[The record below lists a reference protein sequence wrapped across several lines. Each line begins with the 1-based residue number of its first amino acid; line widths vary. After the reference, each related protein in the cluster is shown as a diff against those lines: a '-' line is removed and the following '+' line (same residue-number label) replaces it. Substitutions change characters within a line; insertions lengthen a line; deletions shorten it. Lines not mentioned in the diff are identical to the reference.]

1 MDFTLYLGASRM
13 GTELTW
19 SGASNSHLY
28 ISGQSGRGKSFFL
41 RHCIVQ
47 LPRQGVRCIVFD
59 YGGDLHPYDIPCN
72 TMDVRAQVGVN
83 PFRPLLWGENC
94 RERPYDTAVRVAE
107 VVISVGSI
115 RGSLQQVGLRNVLK
129 DYIARG
135 DTRSGFS
142 GLVSQIQNDPELAR
156 TMAPTLLRLQDLDN
170 LLPSVSQD
178 FSWGLEQPGITVLHF
193 DTLPNLSAQTFMTQ
207 FLLFDLWSEKL
218 SRGESGCPVVV
229 VLDECQR
236 FRFTENSIFARILR
250 EGRKYHFSGWFASQ
264 WISDKGTVE
273 ALSQAALQA
282 YFYPGD
288 NRVNALAKRLAHG
301 TRPAA
306 DYRTLLRSLRVGEF
320 LYTDFRGSPIINCVP
335 SLKEGQG
342 SAQYLAKIEN
352 LSLPNSIIY

>member
-41 RHCIVQ
+41 KHCIVQ

-94 RERPYDTAVRVAE
+94 RERPCDTAVRVAE

-135 DTRSGFS
+135 GYPVWLFWLGLPDT
-142 GLVSQIQNDPELAR
+142 
-156 TMAPTLLRLQDLDN
+156 
-170 LLPSVSQD
+170 
-178 FSWGLEQPGITVLHF
+178 
-193 DTLPNLSAQTFMTQ
+193 
-207 FLLFDLWSEKL
+207 K
-218 SRGESGCPVVV
+218 
-229 VLDECQR
+229 
-236 FRFTENSIFARILR
+236 
-250 EGRKYHFSGWFASQ
+250 
-264 WISDKGTVE
+264 
-273 ALSQAALQA
+273 
-282 YFYPGD
+282 
-288 NRVNALAKRLAHG
+288 
-301 TRPAA
+301 
-306 DYRTLLRSLRVGEF
+306 
-320 LYTDFRGSPIINCVP
+320 
-335 SLKEGQG
+335 
-342 SAQYLAKIEN
+342 
-352 LSLPNSIIY
+352 

>member
-28 ISGQSGRGKSFFL
+28 VSGQSGRGKSFFL
-41 RHCIVQ
+41 KHCIVQ
-47 LPRQGVRCIVFD
+47 LPQQGVRCIVFD
-59 YGGDLHPYDIPCN
+59 YAGDLHQLGVPCDN
-72 TMDVRAQVGVN
+72 LDVRTQTGVD
-83 PFRPLLWGENC
+83 PFRPLLLGQNC
-94 RERPYDTAVRVAE
+94 REQSYDTAARVAE
-107 VVISVGSI
+107 VVMSVGSI

-135 DTRSGFS
+135 DTRFGFS
-142 GLVSQIQNDPELAR
+142 GLVSKIQNDPEMAR
-156 TMAPTLLRLQDLDN
+156 TMVPSLLRLQDLGN
-170 LLPSVSQD
+170 LLPPVSQN

-193 DTLPNLSAQTFMTQ
+193 DTLPNLSAQTMLTQ

-218 SRGESGCPVVV
+218 SQGEDSCPVVV

-236 FRFTENSIFARILR
+236 FRFAESSIFSRILR

-273 ALSQAALQA
+273 SLNQAALQA

-288 NRVNALAKRLAHG
+288 NRVNALAKQLAHG

-306 DYRTLLRSLRVGEF
+306 DYRTLLCGLRVGEF
-320 LYTDFRGSPIINCVP
+320 LYTDSRGTPIINCVP
-335 SLKEGQG
+335 RGGKGGRCVQ
-342 SAQYLAKIEN
+342 
-352 LSLPNSIIY
+352 